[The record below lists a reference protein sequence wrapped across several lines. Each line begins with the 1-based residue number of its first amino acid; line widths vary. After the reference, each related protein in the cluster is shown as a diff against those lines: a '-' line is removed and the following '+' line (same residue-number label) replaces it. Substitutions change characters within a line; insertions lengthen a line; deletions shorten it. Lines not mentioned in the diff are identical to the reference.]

1 MPYNP
6 GVQDISGQ
14 LYGQGIAALGKGVG
28 NAITQYYKDKENTKL
43 LDTSANSLIKNASAN
58 KNVSNFLSS
67 IGLADE
73 DKSNPEAIKNILMA
87 VSGGNKAAAA
97 AIGFKTIQQINESD
111 RQSKAIQNAM
121 NTGGNVVQ
129 AGIEAGIPIPDIL
142 RINDSIIA
150 SKQLE
155 QQNKITLEKLGLES
169 EKLALERGLTQAQI
183 AKLGAETA
191 ALGAKPAVPAPSG
204 FRYDASGRTLEAI
217 PGGPEAIKQE
227 EAKKKEEEA
236 RLKQQMATEA
246 AKSDLQST
254 LGNIKDALNLIN
266 LEGAGGPI
274 QGSMPSVFA
283 KFGSPSTAALNRKFN
298 SIKSA
303 LSLNAIR
310 QLKELSQ
317 TGATGLGQ
325 ISNKEQAILSS
336 SIADLDITA
345 PEEENI
351 ASLKKIQ
358 EMLIKLNTIP
368 EDALVKKHLGKKGE

>member
-1 MPYNP
+1 MAYNP